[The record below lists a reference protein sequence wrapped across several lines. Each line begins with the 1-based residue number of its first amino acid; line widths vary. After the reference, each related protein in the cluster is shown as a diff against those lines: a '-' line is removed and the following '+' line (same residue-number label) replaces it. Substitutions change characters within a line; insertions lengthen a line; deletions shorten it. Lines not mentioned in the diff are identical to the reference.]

1 MSTQPSDRILALFI
15 DFDNVALGARDAR
28 MRFDCRMLLQRV
40 LEKGKVVVKRA
51 YADWHHYKEHMTSLH
66 EAAIELIE
74 VPMPR
79 ISGKNSADIRM
90 VVDAIDLCWSKDHI
104 DTFVLVSGDSDF
116 SPLVSKLRENNKRVI
131 GVGMRNSS
139 SHLLISN
146 CDEWIFYD
154 DIYQTTVVKLSE
166 KVASVPADKRE
177 LFDFLLNTT
186 QSLLQESRGVLY
198 SSLVK
203 DTMKRK
209 QPDFNETNYGYATFG
224 DLLEDMRDHGLL
236 TVERDSRAGGT
247 LVVLGLGKSDP
258 AAATRTKARRS
269 RRGRDRDRNGGDH
282 DAELGGHAQSE
293 RSGAATA
300 EATTPAVKPA
310 EVLDAKP
317 IAPAA
322 DVSAT
327 SDGQEDTGA
336 LAEERSPARRSRRRS
351 SRRRRGGRSDV
362 PATASDGT
370 APAAPVDAA
379 APRPPAPPPV
389 PGTERKQATTKKVVV
404 KTVAKK
410 PAVKVKSLPAKSL
423 PVKTAPVKT
432 APIKT
437 APAKPLPAKAAP
449 TKAAK
454 KGAKKASRGKATGG
468 TGQG

>member
-1 MSTQPSDRILALFI
+1 MSTQPSDRNLALFI

-28 MRFDCRMLLQRV
+28 MRFDCRLLLQRV

-247 LVVLGLGKSDP
+247 LVVLGIGKSDP
-258 AAATRTKARRS
+258 VAATRTKARRS
-269 RRGRDRDRNGGDH
+269 RRGRDRDRNGSER
-282 DAELGGHAQSE
+282 DAETGAPASPE
-293 RSGAATA
+293 RPEAPARDSVGAV
-300 EATTPAVKPA
+300 EKPA
-310 EVLDAKP
+310 EILAAKP
-317 IAPAA
+317 TAPPAA
-322 DVSAT
+322 GSADLPDQ
-327 SDGQEDTGA
+327 DGPGVPGD
-336 LAEERSPARRSRRRS
+336 ERSPARRSRRRS
-351 SRRRRGGRSDV
+351 SRRRRGSRGDV
-362 PATASDGT
+362 PTVATDGVT
-370 APAAPVDAA
+370 
-379 APRPPAPPPV
+379 PAPPADATTSRTP
-389 PGTERKQATTKKVVV
+389 PPPPSPLPAQGAEPKQATTR
-404 KTVAKK
+404 K
-410 PAVKVKSLPAKSL
+410 PAVKKTAKKATTPAKL
-423 PVKTAPVKT
+423 
-432 APIKT
+432 
-437 APAKPLPAKAAP
+437 APAKATGARTSPTKAAP
-449 TKAAK
+449 DRPAPAKKAPAKTAK
-454 KGAKKASRGKATGG
+454 KGAKKTSRGKCTGG
-468 TGQG
+468 ADQG